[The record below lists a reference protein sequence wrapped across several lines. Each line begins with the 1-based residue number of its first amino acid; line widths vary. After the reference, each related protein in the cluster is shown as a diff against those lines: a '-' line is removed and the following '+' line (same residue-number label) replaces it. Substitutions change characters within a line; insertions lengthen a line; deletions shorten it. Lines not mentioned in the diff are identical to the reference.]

1 MRNFPFLSEWK
12 NEIEEALTKTNSL
25 CIALFTTDKK
35 LIYANQAISSL
46 FVREPHESFINPT
59 FNKILSLDNAVP
71 LIFDGFLTLGSCS
84 SATNTSILAQI
95 YRKNEKILIIGGVN
109 SAQLI
114 EQNKT
119 MHQLNHEISNLQS
132 KLINEKKNLEH
143 TFDLLNET
151 NKELS
156 QLNAE
161 KDKFFSII
169 AHDLKSP
176 FNAIIGF
183 SDLLVA
189 QVDKNNL
196 EKIKNYASII
206 QQSSHRAMGLL
217 MNLMEWS
224 QSQTGRMNFSP
235 QHFEL
240 VELIDETVL
249 LLIDAALQKSITIR
263 NNLPFITLVYA
274 DKAMISTVLRNL
286 ISNAIKFTKSGGNIV
301 ISASENQNELT
312 VSVKDSGIGISK
324 DRIEKLFRLDESYST
339 TGTNNEKGTGLGLIL
354 CKEFVEKHQGKI
366 WAESEVGI
374 GSTFYFTIPRHQE
387 TEEKIT
393 VQKEVALDRPDNNI
407 DNLKILIAEDD
418 ESSETLLSLILE
430 EFNPEL
436 LIARNGIEAV
446 EICRKNPDLD
456 LILMDIQMPEMS
468 GYEATQQIR
477 QFNKDVV
484 IIAQTAYGHSSD
496 REKAMNIGCN
506 DYIAKPIKID
516 ALITLIQKYFNQ

>member
-1 MRNFPFLSEWK
+1 LPSLSDWK
-12 NEIEEALTKTNSL
+12 NEFDEALTKTNSL
-25 CIALFTTDKK
+25 CIAQFNTDKK

-46 FVREPHESFINPT
+46 FVGEPHESFINPT

-71 LIFDGFLTLGSCS
+71 LIFDGFLTIGSCS
-84 SATNTSILAQI
+84 SANNTSILAQI

-132 KLINEKKNLEH
+132 KLITEKRNLEH
-143 TFDLLNET
+143 TYDLLNET
-151 NKELS
+151 NKELN

-189 QVDKNNL
+189 QVGKNNL

-206 QQSSHRAMGLL
+206 QQSSHRAMELL

-240 VELIDETVL
+240 AELIDETVL
-249 LLIDAALQKSITIR
+249 LLNDAALQKSITIR

-274 DKAMISTVLRNL
+274 DKPMISTVLRNL

-339 TGTNNEKGTGLGLIL
+339 TGTNNEKGTGLGL
-354 CKEFVEKHQGKI
+354 
-366 WAESEVGI
+366 
-374 GSTFYFTIPRHQE
+374 
-387 TEEKIT
+387 
-393 VQKEVALDRPDNNI
+393 
-407 DNLKILIAEDD
+407 
-418 ESSETLLSLILE
+418 
-430 EFNPEL
+430 
-436 LIARNGIEAV
+436 
-446 EICRKNPDLD
+446 
-456 LILMDIQMPEMS
+456 
-468 GYEATQQIR
+468 
-477 QFNKDVV
+477 
-484 IIAQTAYGHSSD
+484 
-496 REKAMNIGCN
+496 
-506 DYIAKPIKID
+506 
-516 ALITLIQKYFNQ
+516 

>member
-1 MRNFPFLSEWK
+1 MRNLPFLSEWK
-12 NEIEEALTKTNSL
+12 NELEEALTKTNSL
-25 CIALFTTDKK
+25 CIALFNTDKK
-35 LIYANQAISSL
+35 LIYANQTFSSL
-46 FVREPHESFINPT
+46 FVGATHESFINPT
-59 FNKILSLDNAVP
+59 FNKILYLDNAVP
-71 LIFDGFLTLGSCS
+71 LIFDGFLTIGSCS
-84 SATNTSILAQI
+84 SANNTSILAQI
-95 YRKNEKILIIGGVN
+95 YRKNEKLLIIGGVN

-132 KLINEKKNLEH
+132 KLITEKKNLEH

-151 NKELS
+151 NKELN

-176 FNAIIGF
+176 FNGIIGF

-196 EKIKNYASII
+196 EKIKDYASII
-206 QQSSHRAMGLL
+206 QQSSQRAMGLL

-235 QHFEL
+235 VNFEF
-240 VELIDETVL
+240 VELLNETVL
-249 LLIDAALQKSITIR
+249 LLNDAAVQKSITITYK
-263 NNLPFITLVYA
+263 LPLITLVYA

-286 ISNAIKFTKSGGNIV
+286 VSNAVKFTKSGGNIV

-312 VSVKDSGIGISK
+312 VSVKDSGVGISK

-354 CKEFVEKHQGKI
+354 CKEFVEKHHGKI

-374 GSTFYFTIPRHQE
+374 GSTFYFTIPRNKE

-393 VQKEVALDRPDNNI
+393 VQKEVAFDYPDNNI

-430 EFNPEL
+430 EFNPEI

-446 EICRKNPDLD
+446 EICRNNPDLD
-456 LILMDIQMPEMS
+456 LILMDIQMPELN
-468 GYEATQQIR
+468 GLEATQQIR

-484 IIAQTAYGHSSD
+484 IIAQTAYGLSPD
-496 REKAMNIGCN
+496 REKTLIAGCN
-506 DYIAKPIKID
+506 DYIAKPLKFD
-516 ALITLIQKYFNQ
+516 ALMVLIQKYFNT

>member
-1 MRNFPFLSEWK
+1 MRNFPFLPEW
-12 NEIEEALTKTNSL
+12 NDELDESLTKTNSL
-25 CIALFTTDKK
+25 CIAYFNTDKK

-46 FVREPHESFINPT
+46 FMGEPHESFINPT
-59 FNKILSLDNAVP
+59 FNKILTLDNAVP
-71 LIFDGFLTLGSCS
+71 LIFDGFLTIGEYS
-84 SATNTSILAQI
+84 SNNNTSILAQI
-95 YRKNEKILIIGGVN
+95 YRKKDKLLIIGSVD

-119 MHQLNHEISNLQS
+119 MHQLNHKISKLQG
-132 KLINEKKNLEH
+132 KLINEKKNLEY
-143 TFDLLNET
+143 TFGLLNET
-151 NKELS
+151 NKELH

-189 QVDKNNL
+189 QVDKSNL
-196 EKIKNYASII
+196 KKIKEYASII
-206 QQSSHRAMGLL
+206 QQSSNRAMELL

-224 QSQTGRMNFSP
+224 QSQTGRLNFSP
-235 QHFEL
+235 VNFEL
-240 VELIDETVL
+240 TKLIDETVL
-249 LLIDAALQKSITIR
+249 LLNDAAVQKSITITYQ
-263 NNLPFITLVYA
+263 LPLITFVYA

-286 ISNAIKFTKSGGNIV
+286 ISNAIKFTESGGNIV
-301 ISASENQNELT
+301 ISATESQNELT

-324 DRIEKLFRLDESYST
+324 DRIEKLFGLDESYST

-374 GSTFYFTIPRHQE
+374 GSIFYFTIPRNSE
-387 TEEKIT
+387 TDEKIII
-393 VQKEVALDRPDNNI
+393 QKGVAFDQPDNNI

-430 EFNPEL
+430 EFNPEI
-436 LIARNGIEAV
+436 LIARNGTEAV
-446 EICRKNPDLD
+446 EICRNNPDLD
-456 LILMDIQMPEMS
+456 LILMDIQLPEIS
-468 GYEATQQIR
+468 GYEATHQIR

-496 REKAMNIGCN
+496 REKAINIGCN

-516 ALITLIQKYFNQ
+516 ALITLIQKYFSK